1 MKGRA
6 NFSGLRAVGDLMK
19 NLTPRTWKGFAAAAL
34 CCIGLFVGGCGYQM
48 DGFSSSSSRA
58 HSVLGNGSSTIK
70 FDKVEQI
77 TLFPWVQ
84 YYVRGVVR
92 DEVNLRRLARWVDDG
107 NADYLLTVNMT
118 GFRVRSSISNRVD
131 NTLLSTTTV
140 SIDVIV
146 RSGRTGAVVWKSGPV
161 AYSDKFEVVDEASA
175 VREGL
180 KEAVRRA
187 LDRMQQEF

>member
-1 MKGRA
+1 MKK
-6 NFSGLRAVGDLMK
+6 SSLR
-19 NLTPRTWKGFAAAAL
+19 NWKGLLAATV
-34 CCIGLFVGGCGYQM
+34 CGLSLLVGGCGYQL
-48 DGFSSSSSRA
+48 DGFSSASSRA
-58 HSVLGNGSSTIK
+58 HSVLGDGNSTIK

-77 TLFPWVQ
+77 TLLPWVQ

-92 DEVNLRRLARWVDDG
+92 DEMTLRRLARFVDDG
-107 NADYLLTVNMT
+107 KADYLLTVNMT
-118 GFRVRSSISNRVD
+118 GFSVRSSISNRVD

-140 SIDVIV
+140 SLEVIV
-146 RSGRTGAVVWKSGPV
+146 RSGKSGGVVWKSGRV
-161 AYSDKFEVVDEASA
+161 SFSDKFEVVDEDMA

>member
-1 MKGRA
+1 MA
-6 NFSGLRAVGDLMK
+6 DGDPMK
-19 NLTPRTWKGFAAAAL
+19 NLTPRNWKGFAAAAL
-34 CCIGLFVGGCGYQM
+34 CCIGLFVGGCGYQS
-48 DGFSSSSSRA
+48 DGFSSVSSRA
-58 HSVLGNGSSTIK
+58 HSVLGSGNSTIK

-84 YYVRGVVR
+84 YYVRGTVR

-118 GFRVRSSISNRVD
+118 GFRVRSSISNRFD
-131 NTLLSTTTV
+131 NTLLSETTV
-140 SIDVIV
+140 SLEMIV
-146 RSGRTGAVVWKSGPV
+146 RSGKTGAVVWKSGKIS
-161 AYSDKFEVVDEASA
+161 YFDKFEVVNEDSA

-180 KEAVRRA
+180 KEAIRRA

>member
-1 MKGRA
+1 MK
-6 NFSGLRAVGDLMK
+6 K
-19 NLTPRTWKGFAAAAL
+19 LTLGNWKGLVAASL
-34 CCIGLFVGGCGYQM
+34 CCVGLLVGGCGYQM

-58 HSVLGNGSSTIK
+58 HSVLGRGNSTIK

-84 YYVRGVVR
+84 YHIRGLVR

-107 NADYLLTVNMT
+107 NADYLLTVNMS
-118 GFRVRSSISNRVD
+118 GFKVRSSISNWYD
-131 NTLLSTTTV
+131 NTLLSETTV
-140 SIDVIV
+140 SLEMIV
-146 RSGRTGAVVWKSGPV
+146 RSGKTGAVVWRSGQI
-161 AYSDKFEVVDEASA
+161 AYSDKFEVVDEDSA